1 MSGITI
7 RPVTRTVARKA
18 VLEWHSHHDPHV
30 VDRLCLGA
38 FTGGALVAVA
48 VLASPVAGAL
58 DDGETWEVT
67 RVAVGPDAPPHTCS
81 RLVGAA
87 TRTGLAAGLTLL
99 VSYTRIDE
107 RGSCY
112 RAANW
117 RPVAIVS
124 GRRHDA
130 GNRACRWL
138 PGLYEPSTEIVD
150 RVRWEVGPRA
160 GSAGAVWDESLGR
173 MAKIARAA

>member
-1 MSGITI
+1 MTNHAIVI

-38 FTGGALVAVA
+38 FVGELVAVA
-48 VLASPVAGAL
+48 VLASPVAGPL
-58 DDGETWEVT
+58 DDGETWELT
-67 RVAVGPDAPPHTCS
+67 RVAVGPAAPPHTCS

-87 TRTGLAAGLTLL
+87 TRVGLAAGVTRL
-99 VSYTRIDE
+99 VSYTRVDE
-107 RGSCY
+107 RGACY

-117 RPVAIVS
+117 RPVAVVS
-124 GRRHDA
+124 GRRHDR
-130 GNRACRWL
+130 GNRALRWL

-150 RVRWEVGPRA
+150 RVRWEIGPRA
-160 GSAGAVWDESLGR
+160 GAAAAEWDGARWRKQE
-173 MAKIARAA
+173 AA